1 MDPSQFLK
9 NQLAPATKVE
19 MRVEEAQKKA
29 TKTMLLGENPY
40 NAYYPS
46 VATTEQNRN
55 QPFIIPV
62 AQAEADSGNQVIIL
76 GGNYDMRQYIAT
88 QITGKLLGSQYGKV
102 CAGLNATLAGL
113 AMLCQIQVNGGNLQN
128 VVASM
133 TLYKMDGQA
142 GLSSTSVDFSG
153 PQDQTNNYKINAN
166 GIFTLANDC
175 AIVIELAKPTTTGA
189 TNTANVIVQPTYA
202 ILR

>member
-1 MDPSQFLK
+1 MDPNQFLK

-46 VATTEQNRN
+46 VATTDQSRN

-62 AQAEADSGNQVIIL
+62 AQAAADSDNQIIII
-76 GGNYDMRQYIAT
+76 GGNYDMRQYIIS
-88 QITGKLLGSQYGKV
+88 QSSGKLLGSQYGNV

-113 AMLCQIQVNGGNLQN
+113 ALLVQIQVDEGTIQN
-128 VVASM
+128 VVANM
-133 TLYKMDGQA
+133 TLYKMEGQA
-142 GLSSTSVDFSG
+142 GITPTNVDFSG

-175 AIVIELAKPTTTGA
+175 AIVIVLNRPGVG
-189 TNTANVIVQPTYA
+189 TNTSRVIVQPTYA
-202 ILR
+202 NLR

>member
-1 MDPSQFLK
+1 MNPNEILK
-9 NQLAPATKVE
+9 SQLAPAVKVD

-46 VATTEQNRN
+46 VATTDQNRN

-62 AQAEADSGNQVIIL
+62 AQAAADTGNQIIII
-76 GGNYDMRQYIAT
+76 GGNYDMRQYIVS
-88 QITGKLLGSQYGKV
+88 QSEGKLLGSQYSKV
-102 CAGLNATLAGL
+102 CAGLNSTLAGL
-113 AMLCQIQVNGGNLQN
+113 AMLVQIQVNGGTIQN
-128 VVASM
+128 VVANM
-133 TLYKMDGQA
+133 TLFKMDGQA
-142 GLSSTSVDFSG
+142 GITSTSIDFSG

-175 AIVIELAKPTTTGA
+175 AVVIELTKPGSG
-189 TNTANVIVQPTYA
+189 TNTSNVIVQPTYA
-202 ILR
+202 TLR